1 MKRSGRSRN
10 WNQDIWLK
18 DMQVLIAILSDWLLQ
33 MICDKNYKYSHF
45 NPEILSYIFIHTV
58 TIWWI
63 HTDTHC
69 SLVCESVDWKQK
81 LDRSWLFRASLVAQ
95 TVKNLPVMLET
106 QVQSLSQEYPLEE
119 KMATPSSI
127 FAWKTPW
134 TEEPGRLQSMG
145 SQRVGHYW
153 VTNTLNWYIY
163 CGRAIWWNPSQLKA
177 KWEIISIYLYK
188 CSYSFKEKYIS
199 IICDIILEYLQMD
212 AHEIGNCSSIG
223 EGTWGS
229 AMKEDWLFVV

>member
-1 MKRSGRSRN
+1 MKISGRSRN
-10 WNQDIWLK
+10 WNQEIWLK

-69 SLVCESVDWKQK
+69 SLICESVDWKQK

-95 TVKNLPVMLET
+95 TVKNLPVRLET

-119 KMATPSSI
+119 EMATHSSI
-127 FAWKTPW
+127 FAGKSHGQRSLAGYGPW
-134 TEEPGRLQSMG
+134 GHKESDTTEWLT
-145 SQRVGHYW
+145 HL
-153 VTNTLNWYIY
+153 TDIY

-177 KWEIISIYLYK
+177 KWEIISINLYK
-188 CSYSFKEKYIS
+188 CYYLFKEKYMS
-199 IICDIILEYLQMD
+199 IICDVILEYLQMD
-212 AHEIGNCSSIG
+212 AHEIVNCSSVG

-229 AMKEDWLFVV
+229 AMEEDWLFIV

>member
-134 TEEPGRLQSMG
+134 TEKPGRLESLG
-145 SQRVGHYW
+145 LQRVRLICH
-153 VTNTLNWYIY
+153 LL
-163 CGRAIWWNPSQLKA
+163 AICLRQ
-177 KWEIISIYLYK
+177 IISLCLCSLIYK
-188 CSYSFKEKYIS
+188 MRIV
-199 IICDIILEYLQMD
+199 IILIFLSVFEDGM
-212 AHEIGNCSSIG
+212 HG
-223 EGTWGS
+223 GT
-229 AMKEDWLFVV
+229 